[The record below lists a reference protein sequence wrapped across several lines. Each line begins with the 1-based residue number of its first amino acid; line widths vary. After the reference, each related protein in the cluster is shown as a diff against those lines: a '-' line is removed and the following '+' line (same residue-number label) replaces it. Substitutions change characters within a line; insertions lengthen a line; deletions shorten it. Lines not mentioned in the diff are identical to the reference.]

1 MAKLLEVKDL
11 VTNFYTYEGVVK
23 ALDGVDLEIE
33 EGKTL
38 GLVGETGCGKSV
50 TALSILRLIQPPGK
64 IERGKIYFRRDGK
77 SSKKSSYLD
86 LLEQSEAFMRK
97 VRGNKIS
104 MIFQEPSSA
113 LNPVYSINDQVSE
126 SFLLHRSEEL
136 SEAMIKEIE
145 EKVEKAN
152 SILKK
157 MTYKLK
163 RGTYK
168 KMLVDQNSFLVKLL
182 SRIPVVRVYNGWLK
196 KSARKKTIEILNKLG
211 VPHPQKLADRYPHEL
226 SGGMQQRIVIAMA
239 LACHPKLLIADEPTS
254 NLDVTI
260 QAQILDLIRK
270 SSQDLGTSVLFIT
283 HDLGVVAEMCD
294 RVAVMYAGNV
304 CEISEVKELFKNS
317 LHPYTKALI
326 NAIPKPGSKGKLKS
340 IKGTVPNLINPP
352 SGCRFHPRCPK
363 QMKICRQIKP
373 ELTRVENNHLVA
385 CHLFTPLDSE
395 HLTGF
400 TGEE

>member
-1 MAKLLEVKDL
+1 MAKLLKVKDL
-11 VTNFYTYEGVVK
+11 VTNFYTYEGIVK
-23 ALDGVDLEIE
+23 ALDGVNLEIE
-33 EGKTL
+33 DGKTL

-64 IERGKIYFRRDGK
+64 IEQGKIYFRRDGK
-77 SSKKSSYLD
+77 SSKKRGYLD

-97 VRGNKIS
+97 VRGNEIS

-126 SFLLHRSEEL
+126 SFLLHRSREL
-136 SEAMIKEIE
+136 SEDAIKEIE
-145 EKVEKAN
+145 EAQKAD
-152 SILKK
+152 SVLKK
-157 MTYKLK
+157 IAYKMEK
-163 RGTYK
+163 EIYR
-168 KMLVDQNSFLVKLL
+168 KMLVDQNSFLLKFL
-182 SRIPVVRVYNGWLK
+182 SRIPVVRVYNRRLK
-196 KSARKKTIEILNKLG
+196 KSARKKTIEILNQLG
-211 VPHPQKLADRYPHEL
+211 VPYPEKLVDRYPHEL

-239 LACHPKLLIADEPTS
+239 LACHPQLLIADEPTS

-294 RVAVMYAGNV
+294 QVAVMYAGNV
-304 CEISEVKELFKNS
+304 CEISEVRQLFRNC

-326 NAIPKPGSKGKLKS
+326 DAIPKRGSEGKLKS

-352 SGCRFHPRCPK
+352 SGCRFHPRCPD

-373 ELTRVENNHLVA
+373 ELTQVENNHLVA
-385 CHLFTPLDSE
+385 CHLFS
-395 HLTGF
+395 GQKQR
-400 TGEE
+400 

>member
-1 MAKLLEVKDL
+1 MAKLLEIKDL

-23 ALDGVDLEIE
+23 ALNGVNLEIE
-33 EGKTL
+33 DGKTL

-64 IERGKIYFRRDGK
+64 IEGGKIYFRRGGK
-77 SSKKSSYLD
+77 SSKKSRYLD

-97 VRGNKIS
+97 VRGNEIS

-126 SFLLHRSEEL
+126 SFLLHRSREL
-136 SEAMIKEIE
+136 FEGTLKEIE
-145 EKVEKAN
+145 EEVDKAD
-152 SILKK
+152 SVLKK
-157 MTYKLK
+157 IAYKME
-163 RGTYK
+163 RGVYR
-168 KMLVDQNSFLVKLL
+168 KMLVDQNSFLLKFL
-182 SRIPVVRVYNGWLK
+182 SRIPVVRVYNRQLK
-196 KSARKKTIEILNKLG
+196 KTARKKTIEILKKLG
-211 VPHPQKLADRYPHEL
+211 VPYPQKLVDRYPHEL

-270 SSQDLGTSVLFIT
+270 SRKDLGTSVLFIT

-326 NAIPKPGSKGKLKS
+326 KAIPKPGSKGKLKS

-352 SGCRFHPRCPK
+352 SGCRFHPRCPN

-373 ELTRVENNHLVA
+373 HLTRMENNHLVA
-385 CHLFTPLDSE
+385 CHLFT
-395 HLTGF
+395 
-400 TGEE
+400 GEE